1 VKNASIGLSL
11 AMVFLFVL
19 SCGLINR
26 FTTGGVENMQRAE
39 DLWPDV
45 PRIDGLE
52 HSDMELPLAGKLLVR
67 WALNNMWRLNKEGE
81 DRTPATGDWVVFS
94 TVKTP
99 TDIESFY
106 TNDRMTQF
114 GQWETSKKSTCFDG
128 KDKGWP
134 GILCVYQKK
143 ESDKTIGLMI
153 LAGTDEDS
161 KKTNVFYLRV
171 ESPTNSNSNSSK

>member
-1 VKNASIGLSL
+1 
-11 AMVFLFVL
+11 MVFLFVL

-114 GQWETSKKSTCFDG
+114 GQWETSKKSTCF
-128 KDKGWP
+128 
-134 GILCVYQKK
+134 
-143 ESDKTIGLMI
+143 
-153 LAGTDEDS
+153 
-161 KKTNVFYLRV
+161 
-171 ESPTNSNSNSSK
+171 